1 MKKTMARFIWI
12 MLVLNG
18 TIKKSSDEYALTID
32 KEI

>member
-1 MKKTMARFIWI
+1 MIIVHRLKTHF
-12 MLVLNG
+12 LDPPTG